1 MMETKANYVLIGAF
15 TIAISIF
22 GLLFALWAANWS
34 SEREWKNYRVVFNE
48 AVTGLFEG
56 GSVRYNGISVGTIQ
70 RLRLAPND
78 PRKVIAEVRI
88 SVETPIKTDTHA
100 KISQDG
106 LTGPTFIQLTGGS
119 PNAPLLASNDRDV
132 VPTIATEP
140 SALQNIA
147 DTANRLVTRMDE
159 VLSEQNVRRISDSL
173 DNIEKL
179 TGAVASQK
187 EDLSALIV
195 NAREVSEQ
203 LKVTLDTTNGTVERL
218 DRDFVRQLPQLVD
231 KLDKTLVQLE
241 SVSSNANA
249 MIAENRAPLANFS
262 QNGLQQV
269 GPALSELRSLVRDL
283 RRVASRLDSNPA
295 GYVLGRQ
302 QPKEFVPE

>member
-1 MMETKANYVLIGAF
+1 METRANYVLIGAF
-15 TIAISIF
+15 TLAVSIF

-34 SEREWKNYRVVFNE
+34 SEREWDTYRIVFNE

-56 GSVRYNGISVGTIQ
+56 GSVRYNGITVGTIEH
-70 RLRLAPND
+70 LRLAPND
-78 PRKVIAEVRI
+78 PRKVLAQVRI
-88 SVETPIKTDTHA
+88 ASGTPIKTDTHA

-106 LTGPTFIQLTGGS
+106 LTGPTFIQLSGGS
-119 PNAPLLASNDRDV
+119 PNAPLLASNDRDE

-159 VLSEQNVRRISDSL
+159 VLSEQNVKRISDSL
-173 DNIEKL
+173 ENIEQL
-179 TGAVASQK
+179 TGAVAAQR
-187 EDLSALIV
+187 EDLGQLIV
-195 NAREVSEQ
+195 NAREASEQ
-203 LKVTLDTTNGTVERL
+203 LKLTMQTTNGAVERL
-218 DRDFVRQLPQLVD
+218 DRDVIRNLPALVE
-231 KLDKTLVQLE
+231 KLDRTLAELE
-241 SVSSNANA
+241 SVSTNANA
-249 MIAENRAPLANFS
+249 MINENRAPLASFT

-269 GPALSELRSLVRDL
+269 GPALSELRGLVRDL
-283 RRVASRLDSNPA
+283 RRVASRLDNNPA